1 MEVDDNYFRLSG
13 SYGKPTDRQHSF
25 NSKNN
30 SSIVL
35 SKRHRRKNSN
45 LSISNRS
52 YLVARKNNKNS
63 YQLTYAQKLE
73 IINQQAMTQSNS
85 RYRKFCYKIRYNLIM
100 FPMS

>member
-13 SYGKPTDRQHSF
+13 SYGKPTDRQHSL

-52 YLVARKNNKNS
+52 SLVARKNNKNS

-73 IINQQAMTQSNS
+73 IINQ
-85 RYRKFCYKIRYNLIM
+85 
-100 FPMS
+100 